1 MGFQRQIAFALRL
14 RARLTASPTLR
25 ANGERGAA
33 LLVAI
38 SSIAILTAVAVDL
51 AYNTRVS
58 LQTAVNARDELRA
71 TYLAKSSL
79 ALSRLVL
86 NFQQRLDVVTG
97 NTGTVPG
104 AGTSGA
110 GSTTTTGATSSTT
123 TTSGAQ
129 GGPMAGLLGGL
140 HVSLRLWELVPVD
153 STMASLFLGG
163 SEGPTAAKRPSL
175 VPISAPDGGAGGGV
189 GAPEQEGTRRAFG
202 DTEGSFHAT
211 IEDEE
216 RKINLRQ
223 FAGLAYQQFGQ
234 ALRLAQLVKDPRW
247 DFLFDEDD
255 ANGLRVARKETFG
268 AIKDWEDED
277 ETGDV
282 FTGDP
287 AKPFENG
294 YGDEN
299 SLYDRLPDRYKA
311 KNAPFDSL
319 DEAYMVAGITDAF
332 MAAFGDKL
340 TVYPDASA
348 TINVNTDDPQQLLV
362 NTLLMSDPPG
372 VPQPA
377 VLDPA
382 FLGKLQSTLA
392 LLRPL
397 PFLSI
402 TPQQFANALGALGVK
417 VNVAYTQPNNPKN
430 LFSDRSATFHV
441 RAVGVAGEVKK
452 TIDAV
457 VTFDR
462 RAEGL
467 ALDQGRLLHWRE
479 E

>member
-1 MGFQRQIAFALRL
+1 M
-14 RARLTASPTLR
+14 RAHRH
-25 ANGERGAA
+25 ERGAA

-38 SSIAILTAVAVDL
+38 SAIAILTAVSVDL

-58 LQTAVNARDELRA
+58 LQTAANARDELRA

-86 NFQQRLDVVTG
+86 NFQQRLDAATG
-97 NTGTVPG
+97 GTTASQAPPG
-104 AGTSGA
+104 Q
-110 GSTTTTGATSSTT
+110 TGAATAK
-123 TTSGAQ
+123 TTSGTAQQ
-129 GGPMAGLLGGL
+129 GGPLAGLTSALGGL
-140 HVSLRLWELVPVD
+140 HISLRLWELVPVD
-153 STMASLFLGG
+153 STMAALFLGG
-163 SEGPTAAKRPSL
+163 AGAGAARPPL
-175 VPISAPDGGAGGGV
+175 VGAFAPAAGGGGPAGA
-189 GAPEQEGTRRAFG
+189 GAPPAAGEPEGARRAFG
-202 DTEGSFHAT
+202 DVQGSFHAT
-211 IEDEE
+211 IEDED

-223 FAGLAYQQFGQ
+223 LNGLAYQQFGQ

-255 ANGLRVARKETFG
+255 ANGLRVGRKETFG
-268 AIKDWEDED
+268 ALKDWVDPD

-287 AKPFENG
+287 TKPFENG

-299 SLYDRLPDRYKA
+299 ALYDRLPDRYKA

-319 DEAYMVAGITDAF
+319 DEVYMVAGITDAF

-340 TVYPDASA
+340 TVYPDLSA

-362 NTLLMSDPPG
+362 NALLMSEPPG
-372 VPQPA
+372 VPQTV

-382 FLGKLQSTLA
+382 FLGKLQATLL

-397 PFLSI
+397 PFLSL
-402 TPQQFANALGALGVK
+402 TPQQFAGALTSLGVK
-417 VNVAYTQPNNPKN
+417 VGATYTQANSPQN
-430 LFSDRSATFHV
+430 LFSDRSSTFHV
-441 RAVGVAGEVKK
+441 RAVGVAGDVKK

-467 ALDQGRLLHWRE
+467 AQDQGRLLHWRE